1 MAGGLFLGIDHGG
14 STTTALLFDPE
25 GGAAGGKLASRS
37 VRMPKRMPAPG
48 WVEHDAEDFLAT
60 SLAAAKAALL
70 SAGRDWR
77 DVAAIGI
84 ANQGETS
91 IAWSAGDGRA
101 VAPAISWEDRRTQ
114 ELCAGL
120 AARGVDRLVG
130 ERTGVLLDPYFS
142 ASKYAWLLREAGPGA
157 GRLRLGGTDVYVM
170 ARLTGNRVHATDLA
184 SASRTAL
191 LNLREGAW
199 DGDLLDAFE
208 VPRETLARLLPTCG
222 RFGEVDHPDVAA
234 RGIEITADAV
244 DAHAALFAQGAWD
257 GATAKATYGTGAFI
271 EVNTG
276 EAPAEA
282 DGRLL
287 VLIGWEIEGR
297 REHLLEG
304 GVFAVGSAVDWAVRL
319 GWLPSAA
326 ASGDLAAS
334 AKDASGVTFVPC
346 LTGLA
351 APHWDPQARAAVGGL
366 GLDSGPAEIA
376 RALLDGIAFQCAE
389 VVQALDRRLG
399 GTLRLLRADGGPTR
413 NAYLMQ
419 RQADLLGL
427 PVGVTDEPDM
437 TALGAALLAAIGAGA
452 MTRSDAAAFR
462 PAVTLYEP
470 RISEDRRGT
479 LWAGW
484 QRSIAWAQQMRG
496 A

>member
-1 MAGGLFLGIDHGG
+1 MGGLFLGIDHGG

-25 GGAAGGKLASRS
+25 AGKIASRS
-37 VRMPKRMPAPG
+37 VPMPKRTPAPG
-48 WVEHDAEDFLAT
+48 WVEHDAEDFVAT
-60 SLAAAKAALL
+60 SVAAGAAALAAA
-70 SAGRDWR
+70 GHDWS
-77 DVAAIGI
+77 DLAAIGF

-91 IAWSAGDGRA
+91 IAWSAADGRA

-114 ELCAGL
+114 PLCAEL

-142 ASKYAWLLREAGPGA
+142 ASKYAWLLRQSPGGA
-157 GRLRLGGTDVYVM
+157 DRLRLGGTDAYAM
-170 ARLTGNRVHATDLA
+170 ARLTGNATHATDVA

-191 LNLREGAW
+191 LNLRRGAW
-199 DGDLLDAFE
+199 DDELLAAFG
-208 VPRETLARLLPTCG
+208 VPRASLASLQPSCG
-222 RFGEVDHPDVAA
+222 DFGTVDHPAIAA
-234 RGIEITADAV
+234 RGLRITADAV

-257 GATAKATYGTGAFI
+257 GTTAKATYGTGAFI

-276 EAPAEA
+276 ALPATP

-287 VLIGWEIEGR
+287 VLIAWELEGR

-304 GVFAVGSAVDWAVRL
+304 GVFAVGSAVDWAVRM

-326 ASGDLAAS
+326 ASGELAA
-334 AKDASGVTFVPC
+334 AAADSGGITFVPC

-351 APHWDPQARAAVGGL
+351 APHWDPAARAAVGGL
-366 GLDSGPAEIA
+366 GLDSGREQLA

-389 VVQALDRRLG
+389 VVQALDARLG

-413 NAYLMQ
+413 NRYLMQ

-437 TALGAALLAAIGAGA
+437 TALGAAMLAAIGAGA
-452 MTRSDAAAFR
+452 ITRAEAVAHR
-462 PAVTLYEP
+462 PRVTIHEP
-470 RISEDRRGT
+470 RISEDERGQ

-484 QRSIAWAQQMRG
+484 QRSIAWARQMRG